1 MNTKNLIIALL
12 LASGLSGCSTLREKP
27 QLLGFALQ
35 NPLAAAASGTE
46 SPHATNLTS
55 NAVRFSTRLGL
66 DNSANGDGRGTEV
79 NAVRHALWQAAIAA
93 RFGSRTAEE
102 VGNAYERRAVLSDSL
117 EYADRY
123 SADEAVDL
131 RNNAIGRRIGSQ
143 HPQHNMQQLTALLL
157 AEYHQP
163 GLWTA
168 SPHNS
173 SDGRTVWR
181 ITQTTLSEE
190 QYRQALEKLQT
201 LDRNGMTAAERQA
214 LSEP

>member
-35 NPLAAAASGTE
+35 NPLAAAAIGTE
-46 SPHATNLTS
+46 SPHATNITS

-143 HPQHNMQQLTALLL
+143 HP
-157 AEYHQP
+157 
-163 GLWTA
+163 
-168 SPHNS
+168 
-173 SDGRTVWR
+173 
-181 ITQTTLSEE
+181 
-190 QYRQALEKLQT
+190 
-201 LDRNGMTAAERQA
+201 
-214 LSEP
+214 